1 MTRSTL
7 FSRNHPTLLLIKKRR
22 STDATGG
29 LLSKNFAIFTTKHEL
44 KSLFQLYW
52 KETPTKIPVNI
63 GKFLKNL
70 FSRTSSYAC
79 FWRDFRKWLI
89 TSFFLKRRFQNHPN
103 WVILQKYQSLS
114 NQNPLHLTPTL
125 HFELRFSM
133 FIINGYDRKANACS
147 PWTSCFVLFWYFPKW
162 EPKR

>member
-29 LLSKNFAIFTTKHEL
+29 LLSKNFAIFTGKHMCW
-44 KSLFQLYW
+44 SLFFNFIEKRLQHRCF
-52 KETPTKIPVNI
+52 PVNI

-70 FSRTSSYAC
+70 FWRTSAYAC

-89 TSFFLKRRFQNHPN
+89 RTFFLESCFRNHPSITKIP
-103 WVILQKYQSLS
+103 VPFKIEPS
-114 NQNPLHLTPTL
+114 LHLTPTL
-125 HFELRFSM
+125 FFELRFPM
-133 FIINGYDRKANACS
+133 YIINGYDGKANACS
-147 PWTSCFVLFWYFPKW
+147 PWTSCLPYSASSKNL
-162 EPKR
+162 